1 MMSDERPIPTL
12 NPEALKT
19 ERKGVDLGTE
29 AESDGYNHVAHAPGR
44 APANDEQSPA
54 VQPTAGASPPAR

>member
-1 MMSDERPIPTL
+1 MSDERPIPSL

-19 ERKGVDLGTE
+19 ERKNVDLGTE
-29 AESDGYNHVAHAPGR
+29 TENDGHDHLGHPPGR
-44 APANDEQSPA
+44 MSADEASS